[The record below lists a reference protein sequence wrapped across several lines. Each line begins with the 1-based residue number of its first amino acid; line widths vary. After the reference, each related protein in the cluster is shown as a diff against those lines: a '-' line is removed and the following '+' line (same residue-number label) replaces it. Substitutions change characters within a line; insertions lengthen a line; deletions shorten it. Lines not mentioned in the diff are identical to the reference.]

1 MMLFVGAAANL
12 QGGAVAANIL
22 WPEQAEIRD
31 LLEHRKA
38 ELAQLKGAAPAALPP
53 IAGVNT
59 LAEIRHNAPDALTMA
74 QDINRAAQLALNN
87 GLADGQTAPSGF
99 GVTRWKIENQGDK
112 RWSVELEA
120 ELQNASL
127 AAAEGFAQQL
137 AQQEGVA
144 SASLQEVAQQSAKKG
159 GGHDIVLKLQAVWSS

>member
-31 LLEHRKA
+31 LLEHRNA
-38 ELAQLKGAAPAALPP
+38 ELAQLKAAAPAELAP
-53 IAGVNT
+53 IAGAKK
-59 LAEIRHNAPDALTMA
+59 LAQISKNAPDALAMA
-74 QDINRAAQLALNN
+74 SSINRAAQLAM
-87 GLADGQTAPSGF
+87 GKGVADGQTAPSGF

-137 AQQEGVA
+137 AEQSGVE

>member
-31 LLEHRKA
+31 LLEHRNA
-38 ELAQLKGAAPAALPP
+38 ELAQLKAAAPAELAP
-53 IAGVNT
+53 IAGAKK
-59 LAEIRHNAPDALTMA
+59 LAQIRQNAPDALAMA
-74 QDINRAAQLALNN
+74 SSINRAAQLAM
-87 GLADGQTAPSGF
+87 GQSVADGQTAPSGF

-127 AAAEGFAQQL
+127 AAAERFAQQL
-137 AQQEGVA
+137 AQQSGVT
-144 SASLQEVAQQSAKKG
+144 SASLQEVAQQAAKKG
-159 GGHDIVLKLQAVWSS
+159 GGHDIILKLQAVWSS